1 MKNNQQAEEWAETDD
16 QVIGKALK
24 VSLAIVAV
32 LGILGGLTYYL
43 ISRPTPPPQ
52 DVVTEVHAPKIFKDT
67 GPKPPR
73 VTFTDVTE
81 EAGIRFIHDSG
92 ATGEKLLPESLGGG
106 VATFDMDADG
116 DADLLFINGTQ
127 WPWDLDGDDTRTAS
141 TAALYRNDTP
151 EGGPLTFVDVTKGSG
166 LDIPIYGMG
175 PACGD
180 YDNDGLIDIF
190 VTCVGLNRLFRNLGQ
205 GRFEEVSESAGV
217 AGDSRSWSTASSFV
231 DYNND
236 GLLDLIVLNYVEWSR
251 EIDLRVNFTIDGTH
265 RAYGPPTD
273 FKATHPYVYRNLGN
287 GQFVEE
293 SSETGWRLQ
302 NASTNI
308 PVSKSLGMAVVDIN
322 HDGWIDILV
331 ANDTTPNQLFIN
343 DGGKQFTER
352 GALSGIAY
360 DSMGATRGAMGVD
373 TAFFRNSS
381 HLGIAIGNFANEMTA
396 LYVSQNDP
404 LLFSDE
410 AIAEGIGPASRH
422 YLKFSVLF
430 IDYDLDGWLDLLNV
444 NGHLEEEIHTV
455 QSSQEYQQP
464 AQLFHNRS
472 GKGFRLVGE
481 EHVGKALYQPI
492 VGRGAAQADFDRD
505 GDPDLVLTQIDGKP
519 LILRN
524 DRPRDDQWI
533 AFKLVGSLSN
543 RDAIGAKLFLT
554 SDSLSQTR
562 SISPTRGY
570 LSQSDTAI
578 VFGLPKDAGSP
589 RLEIS
594 WPKGEYQVVENL
606 TRGQLHVVREASSAP
621 AKRAAFR

>member
-1 MKNNQQAEEWAETDD
+1 MSDKQHPEEWAETDD
-16 QVIGKALK
+16 QVIGKALQ
-24 VSLAIVAV
+24 VSLALVAV
-32 LGILGGLTYYL
+32 MGILGGLIFYL
-43 ISRPTPPPQ
+43 ISRPTPPPET
-52 DVVTEVHAPKIFKDT
+52 VVTEVHAPELINDT
-67 GPKPPR
+67 GPQPPT
-73 VTFTDVTE
+73 VTFTDVTK

-116 DADLLFINGTQ
+116 DADLLFINGTS
-127 WPWDLDGDDTRTAS
+127 WPWNLAADDTPTAS
-141 TAALYRNDTP
+141 TAALYRNDTL
-151 EGGPLTFVDVTKGSG
+151 EGGPFTFVDVTQDSG
-166 LDIPIYGMG
+166 LDIPLYGMG

-180 YDNDGLIDIF
+180 FDNDGLIDVF
-190 VTCVGLNRLFRNLGQ
+190 VTCVESNRLFRNLGQ
-205 GRFEEVSESAGV
+205 GRFEDVSESAGV
-217 AGDSRSWSTASSFV
+217 TGDSTAWSTASSFV

-236 GLLDLIVLNYVEWSR
+236 GRLDLIVVNYVEWSR

-293 SSETGWRLQ
+293 SSETGWRLK
-302 NASTNI
+302 NSSTDI
-308 PVSKSLGMAVVDIN
+308 PVAKSLGMAVVDIN
-322 HDGWIDILV
+322 HDGWIDIVV

-343 DGGKQFTER
+343 NGGTQFTER
-352 GALSGIAY
+352 GAISGIAY

-381 HLGIAIGNFANEMTA
+381 NLGIAIGNFANEMTA

-404 LLFSDE
+404 LLFTDE

-444 NGHLEEEIHTV
+444 NGHLEEEIKTV
-455 QSSQEYQQP
+455 QSSQDYQQP

-481 EHVGKALYQPI
+481 EHVGAALYQPI

-505 GDPDLVLTQIDGKP
+505 GDPDLVITQIDGRP
-519 LILRN
+519 LMLRN
-524 DRPRDDQWI
+524 DRPRDRRWVGI
-533 AFKLVGSLSN
+533 KLVGTLSN
-543 RDAIGAKLFLT
+543 RDAIGAKLVLQ
-554 SDSLSQTR
+554 SDGLSQTR
-562 SISPTRGY
+562 TITPTRGY

-578 VFGLPKDAGSP
+578 VFGLPPAARSP
-589 RLEIS
+589 RLKIT
-594 WPKGEYQVVENL
+594 WPKGGHQIVKDIEP
-606 TRGQLHVVREASSAP
+606 GQFHRVQEP
-621 AKRAAFR
+621 AHEPANRATLP